1 MSRQGRMHGS
11 PCHVETSRYKYAVEH
26 EVEPYPFSKQRP
38 NCTYYINTNHSCSLW
53 NSGFSQ
59 CNSHKCP
66 YLQDGL
72 RRHGTCLECAFFYN
86 EVCYNNHKPTK
97 TTVSE
102 AEAAFCCF
110 FICEAHNRQQFRYI
124 RSACERYYFTCVAKN
139 LEKQIQSKNK
149 YISQAKKELQSKK
162 LHEADVDFLTEKIAG
177 KQAERQQLL
186 IDLKSCN
193 DKIASVGG
201 RVENLPWMK

>member
-1 MSRQGRMHGS
+1 MNLEEMYSMSRQGRMHGS
-11 PCHVETSRYKYAVEH
+11 PFHVETSRYKYAVEH

-66 YLQDGL
+66 YLRDGL

-102 AEAAFCCF
+102 AEAAFCC
-110 FICEAHNRQQFRYI
+110 ILRSPAAAGAVTNGSPAAAAAAQFLGC
-124 RSACERYYFTCVAKN
+124 SFC
-139 LEKQIQSKNK
+139 
-149 YISQAKKELQSKK
+149 
-162 LHEADVDFLTEKIAG
+162 
-177 KQAERQQLL
+177 
-186 IDLKSCN
+186 
-193 DKIASVGG
+193 
-201 RVENLPWMK
+201 